1 MFTIIP
7 RRALAFA
14 LATAGIAACVP
25 GVASAA
31 KHDGA
36 RAGSHVATTQATSQA
51 RHVATSPLGGLHG
64 SVLGTGTVEIQGG
77 STGDGKLGEEA
88 CERLGELADEA
99 SDRGRDA
106 MLDGNGPQAQNS
118 FDYAEA
124 IVDYGLD
131 NGCFFVW

>member
-1 MFTIIP
+1 MFTSIS
-7 RRALAFA
+7 RRALASA
-14 LATAGIAACVP
+14 VVTAGIAACVP

-31 KHDGA
+31 KHDGV
-36 RAGSHVATTQATSQA
+36 RAGSQVATTQAMSQA
-51 RHVATSPLGGLHG
+51 RHVVTSPLGGFHG
-64 SVLGTGTVEIQGG
+64 SVFGTTSVEIQGG

>member
-1 MFTIIP
+1 MFTILC
-7 RRALAFA
+7 RRALASA
-14 LATAGIAACVP
+14 LAVAGVAAGVP

-31 KHDGA
+31 KHDGV
-36 RAGSHVATTQATSQA
+36 RAGSQVATTQAKSQA
-51 RHVATSPLGGLHG
+51 RHVLTSPLGGFHG
-64 SVLGTGTVEIQGG
+64 SVHGTAIAEIQGG
-77 STGDGKLGEEA
+77 STGDGRLGEEA

>member
-1 MFTIIP
+1 
-7 RRALAFA
+7 
-14 LATAGIAACVP
+14 
-25 GVASAA
+25 
-31 KHDGA
+31 
-36 RAGSHVATTQATSQA
+36 VATTQAKSQA

-64 SVLGTGTVEIQGG
+64 SISGTTAVAIQGG
-77 STGDGKLGEEA
+77 STGDGRLGEEA

-106 MLDGNGPQAQNS
+106 MLEGNGPQAQNS